1 MMDQMQELQD
11 NFAKKKSC
19 GGVLINVTYY
29 LNAIE
34 MTNKVAT
41 TLSFFHLLFFSNS
54 EQ

>member
-1 MMDQMQELQD
+1 MQMQELQD
-11 NFAKKKSC
+11 NFAKKKSY
-19 GGVLINVTYY
+19 GGVLINVGYY

-41 TLSFFHLLFFSNS
+41 TLSFFHLLFFPNS